1 MKKKEHKEGRYC
13 IPLFFFL
20 TTGMRRK
27 GEKKKGESLV
37 SHPHKHTQTHTHTHT
52 HTLLIYDV
60 LKTQELRQAKHRSQ
74 KKKRKKKKE
83 HWNLQT
89 SLVHVCCCCF
99 VVGNSSTEPRLCFL
113 FSFLPISLLFFFFF
127 TESLSNND
135 IAVIQHA
142 VVNEIKKKKT
152 TIIPCSGTILYGEG
166 KKRYMLK
173 VNTQK
178 QKKEKTATTTQPVNA
193 CVHAHMNLRK
203 KKA

>member
-1 MKKKEHKEGRYC
+1 
-13 IPLFFFL
+13 
-20 TTGMRRK
+20 MRRK

-37 SHPHKHTQTHTHTHT
+37 SHPHKHTQTHRHTHTHTHT

-74 KKKRKKKKE
+74 KKKKEKKKKNIGICKR
-83 HWNLQT
+83 HWYMCVVVVLLWETHQL
-89 SLVHVCCCCF
+89 SLVCVF
-99 VVGNSSTEPRLCFL
+99 FFL
-113 FSFLPISLLFFFFF
+113 FSQFPCFSSSFF